1 MEANANVRT
10 GLLAIVSGGLI
21 VGCLDLAYA
30 IIVYSPKAPILVP
43 QAIASGILGKA
54 SFTGGASSAV
64 LGVVCHFFIA
74 LSIAT
79 VYYLASRK
87 LPVLVQN
94 AVPCGLAYGLMV
106 YCVMHGLVLPLS
118 NVSHRPIPPVYIVTE
133 FIEHAF
139 FVGLPVAL
147 TTRYFSRIALS
158 RAASNSLGRSII
170 TK

>member
-1 MEANANVRT
+1 MDPKSKAPAV
-10 GLLAIVSGGLI
+10 GPIVVGGLI

-30 IIVYSPKAPILVP
+30 IVVYSPKAPVLIP
-43 QAIASGILGKA
+43 QTIASGILGAA
-54 SFTGGASSAV
+54 SYADGTFSAV

-74 LSIAT
+74 FCVAT

-87 LPVLVQN
+87 LPFLVQN
-94 AVPCGLAYGLMV
+94 AVPWGMAYGLMV

-118 NVSHRPIPPVYIVTE
+118 NAAHRPIPPVYVITE

-147 TTRYFSRIALS
+147 TTRYFTG
-158 RAASNSLGRSII
+158 RAR
-170 TK
+170 